1 MAIPT
6 MAIGCSM
13 SNSNSGPGIIE
24 SIKEVTDAIE
34 SLVMSPPK
42 MPTHLGFGMRFG
54 LSHIGDNQE
63 SSNTSLD
70 VECRIDLL
78 SIELGSSG
86 AQPPRPMPAIH
97 VQSHLGQKASNGD
110 TEYLYG
116 GPGESIRLRSVDLNV
131 SWMKD
136 TTGANS

>member
-42 MPTHLGFGMRFG
+42 MPTHLGVGMRFG

-63 SSNTSLD
+63 SSNTSHKET
-70 VECRIDLL
+70 VAGSVASIKQLL
-78 SIELGSSG
+78 Q
-86 AQPPRPMPAIH
+86 AARTH
-97 VQSHLGQKASNGD
+97 
-110 TEYLYG
+110 
-116 GPGESIRLRSVDLNV
+116 
-131 SWMKD
+131 
-136 TTGANS
+136 